1 MIGMASKRIWLS
13 LAAVLGLGL
22 WPQAAQAECGAV
34 TGQLGRVIT
43 AYSDES
49 VSLFASPYGSLLSSA
64 TVSAAPQSLDSG
76 AVVSVLSRVLNQV
89 DGYEYFQVAPV
100 VFEGAVGSAGL
111 RTDLARSG
119 WLRGDRLRQ
128 LDCKIAN
135 AGWAWG
141 PTKALQIVTLRNQ
154 LLGLAPD
161 DAAALL
167 EASGYQRRQVVAG
180 TEGRQELWQRI
191 NPEVSPLLTIRG
203 SQVTA
208 VQFY

>member
-1 MIGMASKRIWLS
+1 MASKRVWLG
-13 LAAVLGLGL
+13 LAAVLGLGF

-34 TGQLGRVIT
+34 AGQLGRVIT
-43 AYSDES
+43 AYSDET
-49 VSLFASPYGSLLSSA
+49 VALFATPYGSLTPPSV
-64 TVSAAPQSLDSG
+64 TGVSQRLDSG
-76 AVVSVLSRVLNQV
+76 AVVSVLSRALNQI

-100 VFEGAVGSAGL
+100 VFEGGVGNAGL

-141 PTKALQIVTLRNQ
+141 PTKAQQIVALRNQ

-161 DAAALL
+161 EAATLL
-167 EASGYQRRQVVAG
+167 EASGYQRRQVVDG
-180 TEGRQELWQRI
+180 NQGRQEMWQRI
-191 NPEVSPLLTIRG
+191 NPELTPLLTIQG
-203 SQVTA
+203 SQVIE

>member
-1 MIGMASKRIWLS
+1 MASKRIWLS

-22 WPQAAQAECGAV
+22 WPQAAQAECECCDW
-34 TGQLGRVIT
+34 QLGRVIT

-49 VSLFASPYGSLLSSA
+49 VSLFRVLTAVLLLVCDLSQ
-64 TVSAAPQSLDSG
+64 AAPQSLDSG